1 NNPSTVNGDRIMD
14 FSLAGYMGGG
24 VGLPDLPVRQSVSP
38 SGGDDTSAIQAAI
51 DAVAGMT
58 PDANGFRG
66 TVLLAP
72 ATFNLVGTLN
82 LPASGVVLRGS
93 GSDPNGTVI
102 NLTGS
107 SHTFIRLAGTG
118 SWSQNGAVA
127 ITSSYVPSG
136 TDTFTVSSAAGF
148 GVGDTVIVERPV

>member
-1 NNPSTVNGDRIMD
+1 MRRFLVKFGLGLFAVALSMTSSTTAQTSQWVFVGPDGKLQYKILPNDNNPSTVNGDRIMD
-14 FSLAGYMGGG
+14 FSSAGYMRGG
-24 VGLPDLPVRQSVSP
+24 VALPDSPVRQSVSP

-72 ATFNLVGTLN
+72 GTFNLSGTLN
-82 LPASGVVLRGS
+82 ITASGVVLRGS

-107 SHTFIRLAGTG
+107 
-118 SWSQNGAVA
+118 
-127 ITSSYVPSG
+127 
-136 TDTFTVSSAAGF
+136 
-148 GVGDTVIVERPV
+148 